1 MTLAD
6 LLTDLAARG
15 TLPRAEQ
22 KKTSLRYLAAALGAG
37 SLETCPV
44 DATCRDADRWEAAL
58 ETHFQGL
65 TAQGRT
71 IGASTRRNTR
81 NDIRVVFRAAAAHGL
96 LQAPLPPVLL
106 ARPHRHPFRRQQEAT
121 TPYQKT
127 YRNQTPRHY
136 SLPQA
141 QWPPEI
147 QAGWRTYRAK
157 CGVRIR
163 ETSFRTYARQLGT
176 YLGYLVHICGRTPTW
191 DDLFDREQVMEFV
204 GWHGARVGRRVSVH
218 GRQVV
223 MMLAAMAN
231 VLEHPHA
238 RKLADFRNTLK
249 PPAPLHIKREHW
261 VSLATLEA
269 VAEACFAEGRV
280 PPTTSVSARNRGVR
294 RATRFQVGL
303 MLKLLVRVPLRQR
316 NLREMQLRRHL
327 YQDQA
332 GHWQLSFSGDDLKI
346 GTRQGRVNTYHV
358 DLTDYCP
365 DFLPVLEEFLT
376 VHRPR
381 LPGTTPTGL
390 LFMTQYGTPYTVHG
404 LRNELTDA
412 VAMRTGQRFYPHLI
426 RTIWATE
433 FLEKTQDFTTAAT
446 MLGDTLAVVMMTYY
460 DIVHKDQHAK
470 AKAFLGTALH
480 AG

>member
-1 MTLAD
+1 M
-6 LLTDLAARG
+6 
-15 TLPRAEQ
+15 
-22 KKTSLRYLAAALGAG
+22 
-37 SLETCPV
+37 
-44 DATCRDADRWEAAL
+44 
-58 ETHFQGL
+58 
-65 TAQGRT
+65 
-71 IGASTRRNTR
+71 
-81 NDIRVVFRAAAAHGL
+81 
-96 LQAPLPPVLL
+96 
-106 ARPHRHPFRRQQEAT
+106 
-121 TPYQKT
+121 
-127 YRNQTPRHY
+127 
-136 SLPQA
+136 PQA

-163 ETSFRTYARQLGT
+163 ETSLRTYAYQLGT
-176 YLGYLVHICGRTPTW
+176 YLGYLVQICGRTPTW
-191 DDLFDREQVMEFV
+191 DDLFDRERVMEFV

-231 VLEHPHA
+231 VVEHPHA

-249 PPAPLHIKREHW
+249 PPARLHVKREHW

-269 VAEACFAEGRV
+269 VAEAWFAEGRIPV
-280 PPTTSVSARNRGVR
+280 VVKSNHRHPGVR
-294 RATRFQVGL
+294 RVTRFQRGL

-316 NLREMQLRRHL
+316 NVRELRLGEHL

-346 GTRQGRVNTYHV
+346 GTRQGQVNTYHV

-365 DFLPVLEEFLT
+365 DFIPVLEEFLT

-381 LPGTTPTGL
+381 LPGSAPTGL
-390 LFMTQYGTPYTVHG
+390 LFLTQYGTPYTVHG
-404 LRNELTDA
+404 LGSELTDA

-433 FLEKTQDFTTAAT
+433 YLDDHPGDFAAVAE
-446 MLGDTLAVVMMTYY
+446 MLGDTLAVVMKTYY
-460 DIVHKDQHAK
+460 DIDKKAQHAK
-470 AKAFLGTALH
+470 AKAFLQTALRR
-480 AG
+480 G